1 MADQN
6 KKLERD
12 FYEPVKSWLDKI
24 LAEKFASHHLEV
36 TANGKFGNEV
46 QSQIDPYRELIFS
59 FLKSGASPDIT
70 GFVKKDTES
79 SKEFI
84 VVEVKDEPIKLD
96 DIYQTK
102 KYADLFNAKYALLV
116 STHEIPERI
125 IRLAKRVVFPY
136 LLQIPL
142 YGRIALVHFADNGEK
157 ITWAV
162 DDPFLQIS

>member
-1 MADQN
+1 MRN
-6 KKLERD
+6 KNEEKH
-12 FYEPVKSWLDKI
+12 YEPVKNWLDKI

-36 TANGKFGNEV
+36 TANGKFSNAI
-46 QSQIDPYRELIFS
+46 QSQIDPHRELIFS

-70 GFVKKDTES
+70 GFVKKDDSTS
-79 SKEFI
+79 REFI
-84 VVEVKDEPIKLD
+84 VVEVKNEPIKLD

-116 STHEIPERI
+116 STHEIPEKI
-125 IRLAKRVVFPY
+125 IRLAKRVVFPC

-142 YGRIALVHFADNGEK
+142 YGRIALIHFADNGEK

-162 DDPFLQIS
+162 DDPFLTV